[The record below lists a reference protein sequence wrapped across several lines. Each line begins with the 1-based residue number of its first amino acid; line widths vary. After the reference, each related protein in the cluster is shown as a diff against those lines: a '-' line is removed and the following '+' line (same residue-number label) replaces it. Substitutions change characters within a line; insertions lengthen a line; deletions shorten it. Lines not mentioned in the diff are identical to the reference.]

1 MARGVDIQ
9 QGRGGTNEM
18 ARTSIAAPALGS
30 RFGRDRGQLNQ
41 SRREAAWGL
50 VFVAPWIIG
59 FLVFTVGPLIA
70 SLIFSLTDFNLVR
83 PEAVRFVGLDN
94 YAQLA
99 SDPLVMQG
107 LVATAKFA
115 LLAIPIT
122 MIASLGTAVLV
133 NSPRL
138 FGRSLVRTLFYMP
151 IQIPLV
157 ASTLVWIGFLNPET
171 GWLNQLLGLIG
182 VQGPDWINN
191 ASWVYAAL
199 TLIGLWGIGNFMLI
213 NLAGLQSVPT
223 ELYEAA
229 RIDGA
234 GAWSMFR
241 RITIPLMS
249 PILLYNLVISLI
261 TTCQYFTQA
270 YVLTNG
276 RGDPNNATLFI
287 NLDLYREA
295 FVNNHMGYASAIG
308 WLLFVIVLVL
318 TLLLFMFARRR
329 VYYAGGEA

>member
-1 MARGVDIQ
+1 MANPSPTIPVP
-9 QGRGGTNEM
+9 
-18 ARTSIAAPALGS
+18 IASPGPDS
-30 RFGRDRGQLNQ
+30 RRLNS

-50 VFVAPWIIG
+50 VFIGPWIVG
-59 FLVFTVGPLIA
+59 FALFALGPLVA
-70 SLIFSLTDFNLVR
+70 SLVLSFTDFNLVR
-83 PEAVRFVGLDN
+83 PEATTFVGIDN
-94 YAQLA
+94 YARMA
-99 SDPLVMQG
+99 TDPLVIQG
-107 LVATAKFA
+107 LVVTARFA
-115 LLAIPIT
+115 LLAVPVT
-122 MIASLGTAVLV
+122 MIASLGVALLV

-138 FGRSLVRTLFYMP
+138 IGRSAFRTLFYMP

-171 GWLNQLLGLIG
+171 GWLNGLLGLIG
-182 VQGPDWINN
+182 IQGPDWTNN
-191 ASWVYAAL
+191 ATWVYPAL

-213 NLAGLQSVPT
+213 NIAGLQSVPS

-234 GAWSMFR
+234 GPWKMFR

-261 TTCQYFTQA
+261 TTFQYFTQA

-287 NLDLYREA
+287 NLDLFREA
-295 FVNNHMGYASAIG
+295 FVNNHMGYAAAIG
-308 WLLFVIVLVL
+308 WLLFVIVLAL
-318 TLLLFMFARRR
+318 TLVLFVVARKR

>member
-1 MARGVDIQ
+1 M
-9 QGRGGTNEM
+9 
-18 ARTSIAAPALGS
+18 
-30 RFGRDRGQLNQ
+30 
-41 SRREAAWGL
+41 WGL

-59 FLVFTVGPLIA
+59 FLLFTIGPLIA
-70 SLIFSLTDFNLVR
+70 SLIFSLTDFDLVR

-94 YAQLA
+94 YARLA
-99 SDPLVMQG
+99 GDPLVVQG
-107 LVATAKFA
+107 LIVTARFA
-115 LLAIPIT
+115 IIAIPVT
-122 MIASLGTAVLV
+122 MAASLGVALLV
-133 NSPRL
+133 NSPKL
-138 FGRSLVRTLFYMP
+138 FGRNVFRTLFYMP

-157 ASTLVWIGFLNPET
+157 ASTLVWIGFLNTET
-171 GWLNQLLGLIG
+171 GWLNGLLGLVGIN
-182 VQGPDWINN
+182 GPDWLNN
-191 ASWVYAAL
+191 AAWVYPAL

-234 GAWSMFR
+234 GPWSAFR

-261 TTCQYFTQA
+261 TTFQYFTQA

-287 NLDLYREA
+287 NLDLFREA

-308 WLLFVIVLVL
+308 WLLFTIVLVM
-318 TLLLFMFARRR
+318 TLILFFIARKR

>member
-1 MARGVDIQ
+1 MAKTSVAIQ
-9 QGRGGTNEM
+9 VPAEM
-18 ARTSIAAPALGS
+18 PRQSTRRMRP
-30 RFGRDRGQLNQ
+30 
-41 SRREAAWGL
+41 SRREAAWGI
-50 VFVAPWIIG
+50 VFVGPWIIG
-59 FLVFTVGPLIA
+59 FLLFTLGPLVA
-70 SLIFSLTDFNLVR
+70 SLVLSLTDFNLVR
-83 PEAVRFVGLDN
+83 PEAARFVGLDN
-94 YAQLA
+94 YARLA
-99 SDPLVMQG
+99 TDPLVLQG
-107 LVATAKFA
+107 LVVTARFA
-115 LLAIPIT
+115 LLAVPVT
-122 MIASLGTAVLV
+122 MVASLGIALLV

-138 FGRSLVRTLFYMP
+138 FGRSVFRTLFYMP

-171 GWLNQLLGLIG
+171 GWLNGLLGLVGI
-182 VQGPDWINN
+182 QGPDWTNN
-191 ASWVYAAL
+191 ATWVYPAL

-213 NLAGLQSVPT
+213 NIAGLQSVPT

-234 GAWSMFR
+234 GSWNMFR

-261 TTCQYFTQA
+261 TTFQYFTQA

-287 NLDLYREA
+287 NLDLFREA
-295 FVNNHMGYASAIG
+295 FVNNHMGYAAAIG
-308 WLLFVIVLVL
+308 WLLFAIVLAL
-318 TLLLFMFARRR
+318 TLILFAVARKR